1 MISEKEVK
9 VGNIVVRVEERE
21 KYWAEPIIA
30 TIYVMSPKSDT
41 KKVERYYGE
50 KDVIIYCEESSTDRL
65 SDIYTVPS
73 NSTLEWEMA
82 KRILE
87 EVSWVSEW
95 KSEGYRVEI
104 EVNDSDVFVE
114 LIQGL
119 EKLKK

>member
-1 MISEKEVK
+1 VISEKEVR
-9 VGNIVVRVEERE
+9 VGNIMVRVEERE

-41 KKVERYYGE
+41 KKVKRYYGE

>member
-1 MISEKEVK
+1 MISEKEVR
-9 VGNIVVRVEERE
+9 VGNIMVRVEERE

-41 KKVERYYGE
+41 KKVKRYYGE

-104 EVNDSDVFVE
+104 EVNDSDVFVV

>member
-1 MISEKEVK
+1 MISEKEVR
-9 VGNIVVRVEERE
+9 VGNIMVRVEERE

-41 KKVERYYGE
+41 KKVKRYYGE